1 MATNPTR
8 RLVLLRHAK
17 SAWVDG
23 ADHDRPLGKRGRR
36 DAPRAGRWLGQSG
49 YVPDL
54 VVCSTA
60 RRTRDTWQLAAAELG
75 ASPSVRFEPRVY
87 GASTAELLDLVRET
101 SPEVGSLLVVGH
113 EPTMS
118 GLTLLLAGDAA
129 TGGAPAV
136 LERVRLKFPT
146 AAIAVLPF
154 AGGWSDLRPGG
165 AELAAFVVPDD
176 YRA

>member
-1 MATNPTR
+1 M
-8 RLVLLRHAK
+8 LLRHAK

-23 ADHDRPLGKRGRR
+23 ADHERPLGQRGQR
-36 DAPRAGRWLGQSG
+36 DAPGAGRWLGQSG

-75 ASPSVRFEPRVY
+75 ASPSVRYEPRVY
-87 GASTAELLDLVRET
+87 EAGTAALLDLVRET
-101 SPEVGSLLVVGH
+101 SPGVATLLVVGH

-118 GLTLLLAGDAA
+118 GLTLLLAGDVA
-129 TGGAPAV
+129 TGSAPAAA
-136 LERVRLKFPT
+136 ERVRVKFPT

-154 AGGWSDLRPGG
+154 TGGWPDLGPGG
-165 AELAAFVVPDD
+165 AELAAFVVPGD
-176 YRA
+176 YNA

>member
-1 MATNPTR
+1 MATDPTR

-17 SAWVDG
+17 SAWADG
-23 ADHDRPLGKRGRR
+23 ADHDRPLGKRGRG
-36 DAPRAGRWLGQSG
+36 DAPGAGRWLGQSG

-75 ASPSVRFEPRVY
+75 ASPPVRFEPRVY

-101 SPEVGSLLVVGH
+101 SPDVGTLLVVGH

-129 TGGAPAV
+129 TGGAPAL

-154 AGGWSDLRPGG
+154 AGGWSDLGPGG

-176 YRA
+176 YSA

>member
-1 MATNPTR
+1 MATDPTR

-36 DAPRAGRWLGQSG
+36 DAPRAGRWLGRSCYG
-49 YVPDL
+49 PDL

-60 RRTRDTWQLAAAELG
+60 RRTRDTWRLAAAELG
-75 ASPSVRFEPRVY
+75 ATPPVQFEPRVY
-87 GASTAELLDLVRET
+87 GAGTAALLDLVRET
-101 SPEVGSLLVVGH
+101 PPEVGTLLVVGH

-118 GLTLLLAGDAA
+118 GLSLLLAGDVA
-129 TGGAPAV
+129 TDGGPAV

-154 AGGWSDLRPGG
+154 AGGWSDLGPDG
-165 AELAAFVVPDD
+165 AELAAFVTPDD
-176 YRA
+176 YGP